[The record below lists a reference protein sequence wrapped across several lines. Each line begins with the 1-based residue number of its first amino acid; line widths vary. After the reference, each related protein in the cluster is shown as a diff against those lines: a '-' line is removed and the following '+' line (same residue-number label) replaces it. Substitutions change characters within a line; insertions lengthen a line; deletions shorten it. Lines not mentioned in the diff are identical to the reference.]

1 LRYTGKRIIQGDF
14 SGAEIKYSRF
24 CFRIAAFHNPDSV
37 PKSSDERKIK
47 ITRFLK
53 LVTIL

>member
-1 LRYTGKRIIQGDF
+1 MVSY
-14 SGAEIKYSRF
+14 
-24 CFRIAAFHNPDSV
+24 DSV

-47 ITRFLK
+47 NHYILK